1 MSDEIKETPPEE
13 GNFLDLI
20 SMLSTSG
27 MIHLGEI
34 KDPITNES
42 KVNLEGTR
50 WSIDMLGIL
59 EKKTKGNLTNE
70 ESEIL
75 VNVLYNLRMKYLEAL
90 KKKEG

>member
-59 EKKTKGNLTNE
+59 EKKTKANLTNE

-75 VNVLYNLRMKYLEAL
+75 ANVLYNLRMKYLEAL